1 MWWGWAV
8 VAAVAIGYSAFSKRL
23 DRGFVTAP
31 MVFVALGALVAPA
44 GLGLVEVDLDGD
56 LTKALFKVTLA
67 ILLFSEASTIDLA
80 GLRRDSGL
88 VARLLG
94 IAMLLLIIVGAA
106 TALVLFGVL
115 TFWEAA
121 VVSVILAP
129 TDAALGAAVVSNPRV
144 PARIRRTLIVESGL
158 NDGLALPLAL
168 MFTAA
173 ALAQLGLETKG
184 DALTFMLE
192 QIGYGV
198 IAGVVLGAA
207 AGWLIRYAIQK
218 QWTDA
223 EWTKFSTLAIA
234 LLSYAGAEAV
244 HGNGF
249 IAAWVAG
256 FVFGHV
262 VRAEAPHVEE
272 FGERLGKVLTVV
284 SFFVFGATML
294 APAFSIVTWQMVLY
308 GLLSLALLRPLP
320 VAIGMVGTK
329 LPWQSVAFLGW
340 FGPRGIAS
348 IIIVAI
354 VIKEAGLPGDDII
367 VTITTVTVALS
378 VYLHG
383 LTAVPGAERFASW
396 HENQSKAVS
405 ES

>member
-1 MWWGWAV
+1 MWWGWAI
-8 VAAVAIGYSAFSKRL
+8 VAAVAIGYSALSQRL
-23 DRGFVTAP
+23 NRGYITAP
-31 MVFVALGALVAPA
+31 MVFVALGTLVAQD
-44 GLGLVEVDLDGD
+44 GLGLVEVDLGGD

-67 ILLFSEASTIDLA
+67 ILLFVEAATIDLP
-80 GLRRDSGL
+80 GLRRDRGL

-94 IAMLLLIIVGAA
+94 IAMPLLIIAGTAA
-106 TALVLFGVL
+106 ALVLFGVL

-121 VVSVILAP
+121 VVSAILAP
-129 TDAALGAAVVSNPRV
+129 TDAAVGSAVVSNPRV
-144 PARIRRTLIVESGL
+144 PARIRGSLIVESGL

-173 ALAQLGLETKG
+173 ALAQLGVETKG
-184 DALTFMLE
+184 DALTFMV
-192 QIGYGV
+192 QQVGFGA
-198 IAGVVLGAA
+198 IAGVAVGVA
-207 AGWLIRYAIQK
+207 AGWLIRRAYRN
-218 QWTDA
+218 QWA
-223 EWTKFSTLAIA
+223 GNEWTKLSTLAVA
-234 LLSYAGAEAV
+234 LLAYASAEAV

-256 FVFGHV
+256 LVFGNLV
-262 VRAEAPHVEE
+262 NTEAPHVEE

-294 APAFSIVTWQMVLY
+294 APGISLVTWEMVIF
-308 GLLSLALLRPLP
+308 GVLSLALLRPLA
-320 VAIGMVGTK
+320 VALGMIGAR

-367 VTITTVTVALS
+367 VTITTVVVAMS

-383 LTAVPGAERFASW
+383 LTAVPGAEMYADWQERQPASTL
-396 HENQSKAVS
+396 

>member
-1 MWWGWAV
+1 MWWGWVV
-8 VAAVAIGYSAFSKRL
+8 VAAVAVAYSALSQRL
-23 DRGFVTAP
+23 NRGYITAP
-31 MVFVALGALVAPA
+31 MVFVALGALVAQD
-44 GLGLVEVDLDGD
+44 GLGLVEVDLGGD

-67 ILLFSEASTIDLA
+67 ILLFVEAATIDIP

-94 IAMLLLIIVGAA
+94 IAMPLLIMAGTAA
-106 TALVLFGVL
+106 ALLLFGVL

-121 VVSVILAP
+121 VVSAILAP
-129 TDAALGAAVVSNPRV
+129 TDAAVGSAVVSNPRV
-144 PARIRRTLIVESGL
+144 PARIRGSLIVESGL

-168 MFTAA
+168 LFTAA
-173 ALAQLGLETKG
+173 ALAQLGIETRG
-184 DALTFMLE
+184 DALTFLL
-192 QIGYGV
+192 QQVGFGV
-198 IAGVVLGAA
+198 IAGIAAGAV
-207 AGWLIRYAIQK
+207 AGWLIRRAYRN
-218 QWTDA
+218 QWA
-223 EWTKFSTLAIA
+223 GNEWTKLSTLAVA
-234 LLSYAGAEAV
+234 LLAYASAEAV

-256 FVFGHV
+256 FVFGNLV
-262 VRAEAPHVEE
+262 NTEAPHIEE
-272 FGERLGKVLTVV
+272 FGERFGKVLTVV

-294 APAFSIVTWQMVLY
+294 APGLSLVTWQMVIF
-308 GLLSLALLRPLP
+308 GVLSLALLRPLA
-320 VAIGMVGTK
+320 VALGMIGAK

-354 VIKEAGLPGDDII
+354 IIKEAGLPGDDII
-367 VTITTVTVALS
+367 VTITTVVVAMS

-383 LTAVPGAERFASW
+383 LTAVPGAERYADWQERQPTSTL
-396 HENQSKAVS
+396 